1 MQACSTHKAKQMLSI
16 KASLDFLNQANLL
29 SNKTMQQKRE
39 TWPKI
44 IQLWW
49 HETYVLANELHEL
62 IAPETWSLATKTTS
76 SQNVPPN
83 NKIIAENQ
91 TYNLPSDQQL
101 TAAAAVAAAA
111 AAAKSLSRVRLCATP

>member
-1 MQACSTHKAKQMLSI
+1 
-16 KASLDFLNQANLL
+16 
-29 SNKTMQQKRE
+29 MQQKRE

-83 NKIIAENQ
+83 NKIIAENK